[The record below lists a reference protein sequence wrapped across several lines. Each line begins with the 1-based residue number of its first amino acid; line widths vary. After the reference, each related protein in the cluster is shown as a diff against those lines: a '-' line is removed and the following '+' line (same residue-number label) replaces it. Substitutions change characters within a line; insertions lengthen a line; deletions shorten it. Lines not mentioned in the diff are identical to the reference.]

1 MSSNFDFI
9 IIGAGTAGCTL
20 ARRLVDTQKVTVAL
34 IEAGKKDT
42 NPFIHM
48 PIGVAALSRMTGIN
62 WNYNTA
68 TQSRL
73 NDRHLFWPRG
83 KVMGGS
89 SSVNAMVYI
98 RGQYSDYDEWETMGA
113 QGWSADD
120 VLPIFKLS
128 EDNTR
133 GEDRFHSVGGPIGV
147 SDLRYHDA
155 SSDAFVAAA
164 QHVQLPQL
172 DDFNTHERLGLGIY
186 QVFHRDGQRCS
197 TAKGF
202 IGPILEHPNLTILTD
217 THVRKVLVVAGEAK
231 GVECNVNGHIVS
243 YSANHEVILSGGAIN
258 SPQLLML
265 SGIGDK
271 AHLAE
276 HLIECVA
283 DIPAVGQHL
292 QDHLDIVVQVKASS
306 ACGYAV
312 MPRLLPKY
320 IGHGVQYLTQKQGLL
335 TSNAAEA
342 GGFAASRYGSAQKP
356 DLQFH
361 FIPALLVDHGR
372 ELAFDYGF
380 SLHVCHLYPSSTGSI
395 RLASKA
401 PGDAPIIDPNYLAAE
416 EDLYAL
422 VDGVRLARQIFTAPE
437 FAHYGLS
444 PWYPAA
450 SSLHETLSD
459 DAIIDFIRAHAET
472 VYHPVGTCR
481 MGAVDDPDTVV
492 DPQCRVKEVSRLRVV
507 DASVMPKIIGGNT
520 NAPTIMIA
528 EKIAAHIISEL

>member
-1 MSSNFDFI
+1 MPSSYDFI
-9 IIGAGTAGCTL
+9 IVGAGTAGCTL

-48 PIGVAALSRMTGIN
+48 PIGVAVLSSMTGIN

-68 TQSRL
+68 AQSTL
-73 NDRHLFWPRG
+73 NDRCLFWPRG

-98 RGQYSDYDEWETMGA
+98 RGQYSDYDEWEAMGA
-113 QGWSADD
+113 EGWSAKE
-120 VLPIFKLS
+120 VLPLFIRS
-128 EDNTR
+128 EDNIR
-133 GEDRFHSVGGPIGV
+133 GADAFHGVGGPIGV

-155 SSDAFVAAA
+155 ASDAFVAAA
-164 QHVQLPQL
+164 QHVHLPQV
-172 DDFNTHERLGLGIY
+172 DDFNTHARLGLGIY

-202 IGPILEHPNLTILTD
+202 ITPILQHPNLTIMTN
-217 THVRKVLVVAGEAK
+217 TQVRKVLLEDNIAT
-231 GVECNVNGHIVS
+231 GVECEVNGQIVT
-243 YSANHEVILSGGAIN
+243 YTANQEVILSGGAIN

-271 AHLAE
+271 AHLAQ
-276 HLIECVA
+276 HLIECIV
-283 DIPAVGQHL
+283 DLPAVGQQL
-292 QDHLDIVVQVKASS
+292 KDHLDIVVQVKASLP
-306 ACGYAV
+306 CGYAV

-320 IGHGVQYLTQKQGLL
+320 IAHGVQYLTQKKGLL

-342 GGFAASRYGSAQKP
+342 GGFAASRYGSAEKP

-361 FIPALLVDHGR
+361 FIPGLIVDHGR
-372 ELAFDYGF
+372 QLEFDYGF
-380 SLHVCHLYPSSTGSI
+380 SLHVCHLYPASSGTI
-395 RLASKA
+395 RLASKS
-401 PGDAPIIDPNYLAAE
+401 PSDAPLIDPNYLASD

-437 FAHYGLS
+437 FTPYGLS
-444 PWYPAA
+444 PWFPAA
-450 SSLHETLSD
+450 SSLAEDLTD
-459 DAIIDFIRAHAET
+459 EAIIAFIKAHAQT

-481 MGAVDDPDTVV
+481 MGAIEDPNTVV
-492 DPQCRVKEVSRLRVV
+492 DPQCRVKGVQRLRVV
-507 DASVMPKIIGGNT
+507 DASVMPNIIGGNT

-528 EKIAAHIISEL
+528 EKIAAHIMCE